1 MSVFDRVYCML
12 QNLSEWIRDKE
23 EVEIVDLILRIK
35 EKLVSDAASI
45 LIQCRMES
53 KMLLGSSAAYNISED
68 RCGH

>member
-1 MSVFDRVYCML
+1 ML

-35 EKLVSDAASI
+35 EKLVSDAANV

-53 KMLLGSSAAYNISED
+53 KMLLGSSAAYNISEA